1 MPLSSPNRF
10 FQQLNTELYQRL
22 MEVSL
27 SEDHILS
34 MEMID
39 LLGLDSNRDRK
50 FLIELAITHRL
61 NVTVQRQSDMFTCC
75 I

>member
-1 MPLSSPNRF
+1 
-10 FQQLNTELYQRL
+10 
-22 MEVSL
+22 MEVAL

-39 LLGLDSNRDRK
+39 LLGLDSHRDRK

>member
-1 MPLSSPNRF
+1 
-10 FQQLNTELYQRL
+10 
-22 MEVSL
+22 MEVAL

-39 LLGLDSNRDRK
+39 LLGLDSHRDRK
-50 FLIELAITHRL
+50 FLIELVITHRV
-61 NVTVQRQSDMFTCC
+61 NVTVQRQSDVFSCC